1 MRNIDVNEA
10 IDQSPFGRFQW
21 MVVALCGVLL
31 VVDGY
36 DVFVAGTVLPTL
48 IAEWGLTKPQAG
60 ALQAW
65 ALFGM
70 MFGAL
75 GLGSLAD
82 RIGRKKGVAISFVLF
97 TSATVL
103 TGFANTPEQFKI
115 FRFIAGLGCGGL
127 MPNAVALMNE
137 YAPKRLRG
145 TMVAIMFSGYSVGGM
160 VAAALG
166 IGLIPE
172 FGWKPMF
179 FIAAVPL
186 LLFPLVLWKLPESL
200 GFLIRQGKQ
209 DEARRIFAKINPDA
223 PLGPDDRLVF
233 SETKGAS
240 ASVAELFRHGRSLPT
255 LMLWASFF
263 CCLLLVYLLSS
274 WLPKV
279 LQEAGYAERASLL
292 SLFALNFG
300 GMAGA
305 IAGGWLGD
313 RLGLPK
319 VVIGYFAAAALSI
332 ALIGANPAP
341 ALLFLLVFVAGAT
354 TIGTQILLYASVA
367 QLYNLSVRSTGL
379 GWASGVGRIGAI
391 VGPTIGGVLLA
402 RELPLGQN
410 FLIFAIPAA
419 IAALAMLVY
428 ALSNPRAGDAAR
440 PVTPDDGRG
449 QASGTD
455 ATLVSKA

>member
-1 MRNIDVNEA
+1 MRNIDVSEA
-10 IDQSPFGRFQW
+10 IDQGPFGSFQW
-21 MVVALCGVLL
+21 MVVALCGTLL

-75 GLGSLAD
+75 VLGPLAD
-82 RIGRKKGVAISFVLF
+82 RIGRKKGVAISFMLF

-103 TGFANTPEQFKI
+103 TGFANSPEQFKI

-145 TMVAIMFSGYSVGGM
+145 TMVALMFSGYSVGGM
-160 VAAALG
+160 VAAGLG
-166 IGLIPE
+166 IGLIPG
-172 FGWKPMF
+172 FGWQPMF
-179 FIAAVPL
+179 FIAAIPL
-186 LLFPLVLWKLPESL
+186 LMLPLILWKLPESL

-209 DEARRIFAKINPDA
+209 DEARRIFAKVSPETRLA
-223 PLGPDDRLVF
+223 ADDQLVF

-240 ASVAELFRHGRSLPT
+240 ASVTELFRHNRALRT
-255 LMLWASFF
+255 LMLWVSFF

-292 SLFALNFG
+292 SLFSLNFG

-305 IAGGWLGD
+305 IAGGWMGD
-313 RLGLPK
+313 RFGLPK
-319 VVIGYFAAAALSI
+319 VVVAFFAAAAASI
-332 ALIGANPAP
+332 ALIGFNPAP
-341 ALLFLLVFVAGAT
+341 GLLFLLVFVAGAT

-367 QLYNLSVRSTGL
+367 QLYNLSVRGAGL

-391 VGPTIGGVLLA
+391 VGPTFGGALLA
-402 RELPLGQN
+402 RELPLEQN
-410 FLIFAIPAA
+410 FLIFAIPAL
-419 IAALAMLVY
+419 ISALAMLVF
-428 ALSNPRAGDAAR
+428 AFSNAGRRNAA
-440 PVTPDDGRG
+440 GL
-449 QASGTD
+449 A
-455 ATLVSKA
+455 AA

>member
-1 MRNIDVNEA
+1 MRNIDVSDA
-10 IDQSPFGRFQW
+10 IDRGRFGRFQW
-21 MVVALCGVLL
+21 MVVALCGALL

-48 IAEWGLTKPQAG
+48 IREWDLTKPQAG

-75 GLGSLAD
+75 VLGPLAD
-82 RIGRKKGVAISFVLF
+82 RIGRKKGIGLSFLLF
-97 TSATVL
+97 TSATLL
-103 TGFANTPEQFKI
+103 TGFANTPEQFKV

-137 YAPKRLRG
+137 YAPKRMRG
-145 TMVAIMFSGYSVGGM
+145 TMVALMFSGYSIGGM
-160 VAAALG
+160 VAAAMG
-166 IGLIPE
+166 IGLIPSY
-172 FGWKPMF
+172 GWKPMF

-186 LLFPLVLWKLPESL
+186 VLLPLILWRLPESL

-209 DEARRIFAKINPDA
+209 EEARRIFAKVQPETR
-223 PLGPDDRLVF
+223 LSEGDRLVF
-233 SETKGAS
+233 SEVKSTS
-240 ASVAELFRHGRSLPT
+240 ASMAELFRHQRGLRT
-255 LMLWASFF
+255 LMLWLSFF

-279 LQEAGYAERASLL
+279 LQEAGYAEKASLL
-292 SLFALNFG
+292 SLFSLNFG

-313 RLGLPK
+313 RFGLPK
-319 VVIGYFAAAALSI
+319 VVIGYFAAAAVSI
-332 ALIGANPAP
+332 ALVGFSPASG
-341 ALLFLLVFVAGAT
+341 LLFLLVFVAGAT

-367 QLYNLSVRSTGL
+367 QLYDLSVRSTGL

-391 VGPTIGGVLLA
+391 VGPTLGGVLLA
-402 RELPLGQN
+402 KQLPLQQN

-419 IAALAMLVY
+419 LSAVAMLVF
-428 ALSNPRAGDAAR
+428 AMSNARRAETPELAR
-440 PVTPDDGRG
+440 
-449 QASGTD
+449 A
-455 ATLVSKA
+455 

>member
-1 MRNIDVNEA
+1 MRNIDGSEA
-10 IDQSPFGRFQW
+10 IDQGPFGRFQW
-21 MVVALCGVLL
+21 MVVALCGTLL

-75 GLGSLAD
+75 ILGPLAD

-97 TSATVL
+97 TASTVL
-103 TGFANTPEQFKI
+103 TGFATSPEQFKI

-145 TMVAIMFSGYSVGGM
+145 TMVALMFSGYSVGGM
-160 VAAALG
+160 VAAGLG
-166 IGLIPE
+166 VGLIPS
-172 FGWKPMF
+172 FGWQPMF

-186 LLFPLVLWKLPESL
+186 LLLPLVLWKLPESL
-200 GFLIRQGKQ
+200 GFLIRQGRQ
-209 DEARRIFAKINPDA
+209 DEARRIFARINPA
-223 PLGPDDRLVF
+223 TPLAADDQLVF
-233 SETKGAS
+233 TETKGAS
-240 ASVAELFRHGRSLPT
+240 ASVAELFRHGRTLRT
-255 LMLWASFF
+255 LMLWLSFF

-292 SLFALNFG
+292 SLFSLNFG

-313 RLGLPK
+313 RFGLPK
-319 VVIGYFAAAALSI
+319 VVVAFFAAAGASI
-332 ALIGANPAP
+332 ALIGFNPAP
-341 ALLFLLVFVAGAT
+341 AMLFLLVFVAGAT

-379 GWASGVGRIGAI
+379 GWASGMGRIGAI
-391 VGPTIGGVLLA
+391 VGPTLGGVLLA
-402 RELPLGQN
+402 RELPLEQN
-410 FLIFAIPAA
+410 FLLFAIPAA
-419 IAALAMLVY
+419 VSALAMLVF
-428 ALSNPRAGDAAR
+428 ALANGRARDTARLAA
-440 PVTPDDGRG
+440 
-449 QASGTD
+449 A
-455 ATLVSKA
+455 

>member
-1 MRNIDVNEA
+1 MRSIDVNEA
-10 IDQSPFGRFQW
+10 IDQSPFGSFQW
-21 MVVALCGVLL
+21 MVVALCGALL

-75 GLGSLAD
+75 ILGPLAD
-82 RIGRKKGVAISFVLF
+82 RIGRKKGVAISFMLF

-103 TGFANTPEQFKI
+103 TGFANSPEQFKV

-145 TMVAIMFSGYSVGGM
+145 TMVALMFSGYSVGGM
-160 VAAALG
+160 VAAGLG
-166 IGLIPE
+166 IGLIPG
-172 FGWKPMF
+172 FGWQPMF

-186 LLFPLVLWKLPESL
+186 LMLPLILWKLPESL

-209 DEARRIFAKINPDA
+209 DEARRIFARISATPLDA
-223 PLGPDDRLVF
+223 GDRLVF
-233 SETKGAS
+233 TEAKGAS
-240 ASVAELFRHGRSLPT
+240 ASVAELFRHGRTLRT
-255 LMLWASFF
+255 LMLWLSFF

-292 SLFALNFG
+292 SLFSLNFG

-305 IAGGWLGD
+305 ILGGRMGD
-313 RLGLPK
+313 RFGLPR
-319 VVIGYFAAAALSI
+319 VVVGFFAAAALSI
-332 ALIGANPAP
+332 AMIGMNPAP
-341 ALLFLLVFVAGAT
+341 ALLFALVFVAGAT

-391 VGPTIGGVLLA
+391 VGPTLGGVLLA
-402 RELPLGQN
+402 RELPLEQN
-410 FLIFAIPAA
+410 FLIFAVPAA
-419 IAALAMLVY
+419 LSALAMLVF
-428 ALSNPRAGDAAR
+428 ALANGRARDAMQLA
-440 PVTPDDGRG
+440 
-449 QASGTD
+449 A
-455 ATLVSKA
+455 A

>member
-1 MRNIDVNEA
+1 MREIDIGETMDR
-10 IDQSPFGRFQW
+10 IRFGRFQW
-21 MVVALCGVLL
+21 MVVVLCAALL

-48 IAEWGLTKPQAG
+48 IRDWGLTKPQAG

-75 GLGSLAD
+75 VLGPLAD
-82 RIGRKKGVAISFVLF
+82 RIGRKKGVGFSFLLF
-97 TSATVL
+97 TCATLV
-103 TGFANTPEQFKI
+103 TGFAQTPEQFKI
-115 FRFIAGLGCGGL
+115 CRFIAGLGCGGL

-145 TMVAIMFSGYSVGGM
+145 TMVALMFSGYSVGGM
-160 VAAALG
+160 AAAGLG
-166 IGLIPE
+166 IGLIPHY
-172 FGWKPMF
+172 GWKPMF
-179 FIAAVPL
+179 FVAALPL
-186 LLFPLVLWKLPESL
+186 LLLPLILWKLPESL
-200 GFLIRQGKQ
+200 GFLIRQGRQ
-209 DEARRIFAKINPDA
+209 EEARRIYSRIDTA
-223 PLGPDDRLVF
+223 PALAADETLVF
-233 SETKGAS
+233 TETKGGS
-240 ASVAELFRHGRSLPT
+240 ASVAELFRHGRSLRT
-255 LMLWASFF
+255 LMLWLSFF

-292 SLFALNFG
+292 SLFSLNFG

-332 ALIGANPAP
+332 ALIGLSPAP
-341 ALLFLLVFVAGAT
+341 AVLFPLVFIAGAA

-367 QLYNLSVRSTGL
+367 QLYDLSVRSTGL

-391 VGPTIGGVLLA
+391 VGPTLGGVLLA
-402 RELPLGQN
+402 QQLPLAQN
-410 FLIFAIPAA
+410 FLIFAAPAV
-419 IAALAMLVY
+419 ISTLAMLVF
-428 ALSNPRAGDAAR
+428 ALSNAHRAAAR
-440 PVTPDDGRG
+440 LS
-449 QASGTD
+449 A
-455 ATLVSKA
+455 A

>member
-1 MRNIDVNEA
+1 MRTIDVSEA
-10 IDQSPFGRFQW
+10 IDKSPFGSFQW
-21 MVVALCGVLL
+21 MVVALCGTLL

-75 GLGSLAD
+75 ILGPLAD
-82 RIGRKKGVAISFVLF
+82 KIGRKKGVAISFVLF
-97 TSATVL
+97 TTATVM
-103 TGFANTPEQFKI
+103 TGFANSPEQFKV

-145 TMVAIMFSGYSVGGM
+145 TMVALMFSGYSVGGM
-160 VAAALG
+160 VAAGLG
-166 IGLIPE
+166 IGVIPT
-172 FGWKPMF
+172 FGWQPMF
-179 FIAAVPL
+179 FVAALPL
-186 LLFPLVLWKLPESL
+186 LMLPLVLWKLPESL

-209 DEARRIFAKINPDA
+209 EEAKRIFARVSGT
-223 PLGPDDRLVF
+223 PLNADDRLVF

-240 ASVAELFRHGRSLPT
+240 ASIAELFRHGRTLRT
-255 LMLWASFF
+255 LMLWVSFF

-292 SLFALNFG
+292 SLFSLNFG

-305 IAGGWLGD
+305 IMGGRMGD
-313 RLGLPK
+313 RFGLPK
-319 VVIGYFAAAALSI
+319 VVVGFFVAAAVSI
-332 ALIGANPAP
+332 ALIGTNPAP
-341 ALLFLLVFVAGAT
+341 VLLFALVFVAGAT

-391 VGPTIGGVLLA
+391 VGPTLGGVLLA

-410 FLIFAIPAA
+410 FLLFAIPAA
-419 IAALAMLVY
+419 ASAVAMMVFALA
-428 ALSNPRAGDAAR
+428 SGRNNDTAR
-440 PVTPDDGRG
+440 M
-449 QASGTD
+449 
-455 ATLVSKA
+455 ATA

>member
-1 MRNIDVNEA
+1 MKNIDVTEA
-10 IDQSPFGRFQW
+10 IDQGRFGSFQW
-21 MVVALCGVLL
+21 MVVALCGTLL

-60 ALQAW
+60 TLQAW

-75 GLGSLAD
+75 ILGPLAD

-97 TSATVL
+97 TSATVM
-103 TGFANTPEQFKI
+103 TGFSNSPEQFKI

-145 TMVAIMFSGYSVGGM
+145 TMVALMFSGYSVGGM
-160 VAAALG
+160 VAAGLG
-166 IGLIPE
+166 IGLIPS

-179 FIAAVPL
+179 FIAAIPL
-186 LLFPLVLWKLPESL
+186 LLLPLILWKLPESL
-200 GFLIRQGKQ
+200 GFLIRQGRQ
-209 DEARRIFAKINPDA
+209 DEAKRIFAKVSGTPMA
-223 PLGPDDRLVF
+223 ADDRLVF
-233 SETKGAS
+233 TESKSTS
-240 ASVAELFRHGRSLPT
+240 TSVAELFRHGRALRT
-255 LMLWASFF
+255 LMLWLSFF

-292 SLFALNFG
+292 SLFSLNFG

-305 IAGGWLGD
+305 IMGGWLGD
-313 RLGLPK
+313 RFGLPK
-319 VVIGYFAAAALSI
+319 VVVGFFAAAAVSI
-332 ALIGANPAP
+332 ALIGSNPGAG
-341 ALLFLLVFVAGAT
+341 LLFALVFVAGAT

-367 QLYNLSVRSTGL
+367 QLYNLSVRGAGL

-391 VGPTIGGVLLA
+391 VGPTLGGVLLA

-410 FLIFAIPAA
+410 FLIFAVPAA
-419 IAALAMLVY
+419 VSAVAMLVF
-428 ALSNPRAGDAAR
+428 ALANARHRETPQLAA
-440 PVTPDDGRG
+440 
-449 QASGTD
+449 A
-455 ATLVSKA
+455 

>member
-1 MRNIDVNEA
+1 MRSIDVNEA
-10 IDQSPFGRFQW
+10 IDQGRFGGFQW
-21 MVVALCGVLL
+21 MVVALCGTLL
-31 VVDGY
+31 IVDGY

-75 GLGSLAD
+75 ILGPLAD

-97 TSATVL
+97 TTATLL
-103 TGFANTPEQFKI
+103 TGFANSPEQFKV
-115 FRFIAGLGCGGL
+115 FRFVAGLGCGGL

-137 YAPKRLRG
+137 YAPRRLRG
-145 TMVAIMFSGYSVGGM
+145 TMVALMFSGYSVGGM
-160 VAAALG
+160 IAAGLG
-166 IGLIPE
+166 IGLIPG

-179 FIAAVPL
+179 LIAAVPL
-186 LLFPLVLWKLPESL
+186 LLLPLVLWKLPESL
-200 GFLIRQGKQ
+200 GFLIRQGRQ
-209 DEARRIFAKINPDA
+209 DEARRIFARISPSTVLA
-223 PLGPDDRLVF
+223 ADDRLVF

-240 ASVAELFRHGRSLPT
+240 ASVAELFRHNRTLRT
-255 LMLWASFF
+255 LMLWVSFF

-292 SLFALNFG
+292 SLFSLNFG

-305 IAGGWLGD
+305 IAGGWMGD
-313 RLGLPK
+313 RFGLPK
-319 VVIGYFAAAALSI
+319 VVVAFFAAAAASI
-332 ALIGANPAP
+332 ALIGLNPASGV
-341 ALLFLLVFVAGAT
+341 LFLLVFVAGAT

-391 VGPTIGGVLLA
+391 VGPTLGGVLLA

-419 IAALAMLVY
+419 VSALAMLVF
-428 ALSNPRAGDAAR
+428 ALSNAR
-440 PVTPDDGRG
+440 TR
-449 QASGTD
+449 D
-455 ATLVSKA
+455 ATQLAAA

>member
-1 MRNIDVNEA
+1 MRNIDVSGA

-21 MVVALCGVLL
+21 MVVALCGTLL

-75 GLGSLAD
+75 ILGPLAD
-82 RIGRKKGVAISFVLF
+82 KIGRKKGVAISFVLF
-97 TSATVL
+97 TTATVL
-103 TGFANTPEQFKI
+103 TGFATSPEQFKI

-137 YAPKRLRG
+137 YAPRRLRG
-145 TMVAIMFSGYSVGGM
+145 TMVALMFSGYSVGGM
-160 VAAALG
+160 VAAGLG
-166 IGLIPE
+166 VGLIPS
-172 FGWKPMF
+172 FGWQPMF

-186 LLFPLVLWKLPESL
+186 LLLPLVLWKLPESL

-209 DEARRIFAKINPDA
+209 DEARRIFAKINPSIQLA
-223 PLGPDDRLVF
+223 ADDRLVF

-240 ASVAELFRHGRSLPT
+240 ASVAELFRHGRTLRT
-255 LMLWASFF
+255 LMLWLSFF

-292 SLFALNFG
+292 SLFSLNFG

-313 RLGLPK
+313 RFGLPK
-319 VVIGYFAAAALSI
+319 VVVAFFAAAGASI
-332 ALIGANPAP
+332 ALIGFNPAP
-341 ALLFLLVFVAGAT
+341 TVLFLLVFVAGAT

-391 VGPTIGGVLLA
+391 VGPTFGGVLLA
-402 RELPLGQN
+402 RELPLEQN
-410 FLIFAIPAA
+410 FLLFAIPAA
-419 IAALAMLVY
+419 VSALAMLVF
-428 ALSNPRAGDAAR
+428 ALANGRARDTARLAA
-440 PVTPDDGRG
+440 
-449 QASGTD
+449 A
-455 ATLVSKA
+455 

>member
-1 MRNIDVNEA
+1 MRTIDVNEA
-10 IDQSPFGRFQW
+10 IDQSPFGQFQW
-21 MVVALCGVLL
+21 LVVALCGTLL

-48 IAEWGLTKPQAG
+48 IQEWGLTKPQAG

-75 GLGSLAD
+75 ILGPLAD

-103 TGFANTPEQFKI
+103 TGFADTPGQFKF

-145 TMVAIMFSGYSVGGM
+145 TMVALMFSGYSVGGM
-160 VAAALG
+160 VAAGLG
-166 IGLIPE
+166 IGLIPS
-172 FGWKPMF
+172 FGWQPMF

-186 LLFPLVLWKLPESL
+186 LLLPLILWKLPESL
-200 GFLIRQGKQ
+200 GFLIKQGKQ
-209 DEARRIFAKINPDA
+209 EEAKRIFAKINPA
-223 PLGPDDRLVF
+223 MPLAADDRLVF
-233 SETKGAS
+233 TEVKGAS
-240 ASVAELFRHGRSLPT
+240 ASVAELFRHGRLLRT
-255 LMLWASFF
+255 LMLWLSFF

-292 SLFALNFG
+292 SLFSLNFG

-305 IAGGWLGD
+305 IMGGRLGD
-313 RLGLPK
+313 RFGLPR
-319 VVIGYFAAAALSI
+319 VVVGFFAAAALSI
-332 ALIGANPAP
+332 ALIGVNPAP
-341 ALLFLLVFVAGAT
+341 GLLFALIFVAGAT

-391 VGPTIGGVLLA
+391 VGPTMGGVLLA
-402 RELPLGQN
+402 KELPLGQN
-410 FLIFAIPAA
+410 FLIFALPAA
-419 IAALAMLVY
+419 IATLAMMVF
-428 ALSNPRAGDAAR
+428 ALSNARSTERA
-440 PVTPDDGRG
+440 
-449 QASGTD
+449 QL
-455 ATLVSKA
+455 ATV

>member
-1 MRNIDVNEA
+1 MMRTIDVNEA
-10 IDQSPFGRFQW
+10 IDNNPFGNFQW
-21 MVVALCGVLL
+21 LVVGLCALLL
-31 VVDGY
+31 IVDGY

-48 IAEWGLTKPQAG
+48 IAEWGLSKPQAG

-75 GLGSLAD
+75 FFGPLAD
-82 RIGRKKGVAISFVLF
+82 RIGRKKGIAISFLLF
-97 TSATVL
+97 TVSTLL
-103 TGFANTPEQFKI
+103 TGLANSPEQFKV
-115 FRFIAGLGCGGL
+115 FRFFAGLGCGGL

-145 TMVAIMFSGYSVGGM
+145 TMVALMFSGYSVGGM
-160 VAAALG
+160 VAAGLG
-166 IGLIPE
+166 IGLIPQ

-179 FIAAVPL
+179 FVAAL
-186 LLFPLVLWKLPESL
+186 PLVLLPVILWKLPESL
-200 GFLIRQGKQ
+200 GFLIRQGEQEK
-209 DEARRIFAKINPDA
+209 AKRIYAKIVPSA
-223 PLGPDDRLVF
+223 RLGGDDRLVF
-233 SETKGAS
+233 SEAKGAS
-240 ASVAELFRHGRSLPT
+240 ASVAELFRHQRTLRT
-255 LMLWASFF
+255 LMLWLAFF

-279 LQEAGYAERASLL
+279 LQEAGYAEKASLL
-292 SLFALNFG
+292 SLFSLNFG

-313 RLGLPK
+313 RFGLPK
-319 VVIGYFAAAALSI
+319 VVVAFFVAATASI
-332 ALIGANPAP
+332 ALIGFNLPAG
-341 ALLFLLVFVAGAT
+341 LLFLMVFVAGAT

-391 VGPTIGGVLLA
+391 VGPTLGGVLLA
-402 RELPLGQN
+402 QELPLQQN

-419 IAALAMLVY
+419 VSALAMLVF
-428 ALSNPRAGDAAR
+428 AISNARRAEAVQLAA
-440 PVTPDDGRG
+440 
-449 QASGTD
+449 A
-455 ATLVSKA
+455 